1 MASLAS
7 TRSLTVPFL
16 DLTPVNAAVKD
27 DVLAAV
33 SGLIDRNE
41 FGSGAAVQAFEDEF
55 AEYCESAHAV
65 GLASGLDALRLA
77 LLALGIGRGDE
88 VIVPANTFVA
98 TFEAVSQT
106 AARPVVVDVSEDD
119 DNIDVAA
126 AEAAVTKR
134 TRAILPVHLYGQMAD
149 VVALEALASARGL
162 TLVEDA
168 CQAHGA
174 RRDGI
179 RAGSAGRAAAFSFY
193 PAKNL
198 GAMGD
203 AGALVTDDA
212 ELAERVRALRE
223 HGQRA
228 KYRHDFEGFTSR
240 LDALQAAVLS
250 AKLPH
255 LDSWNQNRQD
265 AASTYLAELD
275 GLGDLRLPPVAR
287 GSIPVWHLFVVQ
299 DRVAGPAA
307 GVPEPPGD
315 SDRAPLSRGA
325 PPLACVSLAGL
336 RGRLVSGRG
345 GGLEG
350 RPLPTALPGH
360 DGGAPGHG
368 DRRDQGVLRAWLSRP
383 STMRPFG

>member
-1 MASLAS
+1 MASVAS
-7 TRSLTVPFL
+7 ARSQAVPFL
-16 DLTPVNAAVKD
+16 DLTPVNSAVKD
-27 DVLAAV
+27 EVLAVA

-41 FGSGAAVQAFEDEF
+41 FGSGAAVQAFEDQF
-55 AEYCESAHAV
+55 AAYCESAHAV

-119 DNIDVAA
+119 DNIDVEA
-126 AEAAVTKR
+126 AEAAVTRR
-134 TRAILPVHLYGQMAD
+134 TRAILPVHLYGQMAN

-203 AGALVTDDA
+203 AGALVTDDV

-255 LDSWNQNRQD
+255 LDRWNANRQE
-265 AASTYLAELD
+265 AASAYLAELD
-275 GLGDLRLPPVAR
+275 GLGDLRMPPVAR
-287 GSIPVWHLFVVQ
+287 GSIPVWQLFVVRTESRAQ
-299 DRVAGPAA
+299 LQEFLNRRGIQT
-307 GVPEPPGD
+307 GRHYPEPPH
-315 SDRAPLSRGA
+315 LSPAYRW
-325 PPLACVSLAGL
+325 L
-336 RGRLVSGRG
+336 
-345 GGLEG
+345 
-350 RPLPTALPGH
+350 
-360 DGGAPGHG
+360 GHG
-368 DRRDQGVLRAWLSRP
+368 VGAFPVAEAVSREGLSLPLFPGMTEEHLVTVIEAIKEFFAR
-383 STMRPFG
+383 G

>member
-1 MASLAS
+1 M
-7 TRSLTVPFL
+7 
-16 DLTPVNAAVKD
+16 
-27 DVLAAV
+27 
-33 SGLIDRNE
+33 
-41 FGSGAAVQAFEDEF
+41 
-55 AEYCESAHAV
+55 
-65 GLASGLDALRLA
+65 
-77 LLALGIGRGDE
+77 
-88 VIVPANTFVA
+88 
-98 TFEAVSQT
+98 
-106 AARPVVVDVSEDD
+106 
-119 DNIDVAA
+119 AA
-126 AEAAVTKR
+126 AEAAVTER

-255 LDSWNQNRQD
+255 LDRWNESRQD

-275 GLGDLRLPPVAR
+275 GLGDLRLPPIAR
-287 GSIPVWHLFVVQ
+287 GSIPVWHLFVV
-299 DRVAGPAA
+299 RTESGP
-307 GVPEPPGD
+307 
-315 SDRAPLSRGA
+315 SCRS
-325 PPLACVSLAGL
+325 S
-336 RGRLVSGRG
+336 
-345 GGLEG
+345 
-350 RPLPTALPGH
+350 
-360 DGGAPGHG
+360 
-368 DRRDQGVLRAWLSRP
+368 
-383 STMRPFG
+383 